1 MSTTPE
7 ARLSYLGFQR
17 IPPGP
22 LLRSYVSTFWYFR
35 RKAPLLDY
43 HEEFMHPRGGFG
55 IAFNFGDKLQLDSQ
69 PLTEPVFL
77 DGSNTIS
84 RKMGFLGSIDLM
96 GVSFWAGSAF
106 PFLTVPL
113 VELRNEVALLDVLDR
128 ASLMQLYGR
137 LYEANDLSMRIHLLE
152 QWLIDRLSLG
162 KERHP
167 IVPASLALLRE
178 TQGRVAIPALAQNLL
193 ISQRQL
199 ERLYQSQ
206 VGMSPKQYARLLRVE
221 TARLALRQSPIESTA
236 NLAIELGFYDQ
247 AHFIHEFSE
256 VIGMTPHRYVA
267 RSRRPMPTGR

>member
-1 MSTTPE
+1 MSTSPE

-35 RKAPLLDY
+35 RDVPLLDY
-43 HEEFMHPRGGFG
+43 HEEYMHPQGGYG
-55 IAFNFGDKLQLDSQ
+55 IAFNFGDQLQLDSQ
-69 PLTEPVFL
+69 PLTEPIFL

-84 RKMGFLGSIDLM
+84 RKMGFRGSVDLM

-106 PFLTVPL
+106 PILTVPL
-113 VELRNEVALLDVLDR
+113 AELRNEVALLDVLDR
-128 ASLMQLYGR
+128 ESLMQLYAR
-137 LYEANDLSMRIHLLE
+137 LYEANDLSVRIHLLE
-152 QWLIDRLSLG
+152 EWLISRLSLG

-178 TQGRVAIPALAQNLL
+178 AGGRVSIPALAQRLV

-199 ERLYQSQ
+199 ERLYQNQ

-221 TARLALRQSPIESTA
+221 TARLALRRGSIESTA

-256 VIGMTPHRYVA
+256 VVGITPYRYME
-267 RSRRPMPTGR
+267 RRRKSDQS